1 MIRRAGGSTDGGAA
15 KAVRLVAFV
24 FLLFVTLWVTLRVNL
39 AVAQNYGEDPPAA
52 ADTVGASSGVFAAE
66 QAERGAELF
75 TARCSGCHG
84 AELGGGFGPQLAPLG
99 SHWTGQTLGS
109 LFRFV
114 SSNMPYDNP
123 GSLTQEQY
131 LDVISFVLA
140 RNGYPAG
147 ETAMTADAAVIDAV
161 LLDEPPAQ

>member
-1 MIRRAGGSTDGGAA
+1 
-15 KAVRLVAFV
+15 
-24 FLLFVTLWVTLRVNL
+24 
-39 AVAQNYGEDPPAA
+39 
-52 ADTVGASSGVFAAE
+52 
-66 QAERGAELF
+66 
-75 TARCSGCHG
+75 
-84 AELGGGFGPQLAPLG
+84 
-99 SHWTGQTLGS
+99 
-109 LFRFV
+109 
-114 SSNMPYDNP
+114 MPYDNP

>member
-1 MIRRAGGSTDGGAA
+1 MIRHDGGSTEGSAA
-15 KAVRLVAFV
+15 RPVRLVAFV
-24 FLLFVTLWVTLRVNL
+24 VLLCVTLFVTL
-39 AVAQNYGEDPPAA
+39 AVAQNYGGDPPP

-99 SHWTGQTLGS
+99 SHWAGQTLGS

-147 ETAMTADAAVIDAV
+147 DTAMTADTAVIDAV